1 MAEILHHVLGRHL
14 FVPELG
20 QLERD
25 SAWLSPEALK
35 HKVVIRMKVKPGR
48 CVFEARP
55 VGV

>member
-1 MAEILHHVLGRHL
+1 
-14 FVPELG
+14 VPELG